1 MARHFSATHLKRR
14 LWAIL
19 RGRSN
24 AGFTLIELLV
34 AIVIGG
40 LITVAL
46 LSLVVDLTDV
56 NLKDTGRTETQR
68 DMQAALDYISQ
79 DLRGAVYVY
88 DGTCLLG
95 NTGGTGLTTAN
106 FNTNCPGVLSY
117 VPATLSDADTIPV
130 LAFWRAD
137 PLPNG
142 IAQLCRTAAS
152 ANNTTQINALISNGV
167 PCIAGYSYSLV
178 MYALDSENPGNQ
190 WQGRARL
197 VRYKLSQYPDNSAP
211 AAGSTNPAQ
220 TQGWVNPLSRPT
232 SKFLQWPFIQNS
244 ATNTVSNGQAV
255 RAGGSPVALVDFVDA
270 PRNSETQPVPTCYID
285 TTNATNPGNTV
296 ITPTAATNRAFYACV
311 SNASVA
317 AQAQPTNQEVL
328 LVLTGNVAGRAGFPL
343 NTTTNQARL
352 FPIQTRVLVRG
363 IINKTPR

>member
-1 MARHFSATHLKRR
+1 MARHFSVSHLKRR
-14 LWAIL
+14 LWATL

-88 DGTCLLG
+88 DGTCLQG
-95 NTGGTGLTTAN
+95 NSSGLTTAN
-106 FNTNCPGVLSY
+106 FNSNCPGVLSY
-117 VPATLSDADTIPV
+117 VPATLSDADTTPV

-137 PLPNG
+137 PLPDG
-142 IAQLCRTAAS
+142 IARLCRTAAGV
-152 ANNTTQINALISNGV
+152 NNTTQINALIQNGV

-178 MYALDSENPGNQ
+178 VYAIDTENAGNQ

-211 AAGSTNPAQ
+211 ATGTTNPAQ
-220 TQGWVNPLSRPT
+220 TPGWVNPLSRPT
-232 SKFLQWPFIQNS
+232 SKFTQWPFIQNS
-244 ATNTVSNGQAV
+244 STNTVSNGQSTRPTGA
-255 RAGGSPVALVDFVDA
+255 PVALVDFVDA
-270 PRNSETQPVPTCYID
+270 PRTGDPAQPVPICY
-285 TTNATNPGNTV
+285 TTGVADNPSNTV
-296 ITPTAATNRAFYACV
+296 ITPSAATNRAFYGCV

-343 NTTTNQARL
+343 NTATNQARL